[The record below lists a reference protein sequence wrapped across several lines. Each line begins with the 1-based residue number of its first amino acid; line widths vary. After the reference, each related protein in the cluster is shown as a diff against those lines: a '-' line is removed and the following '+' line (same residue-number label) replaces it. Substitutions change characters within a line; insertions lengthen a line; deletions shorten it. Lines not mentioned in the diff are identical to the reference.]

1 MGPALG
7 SDIVME
13 WLVLL
18 EAEDTAERSTI
29 DPSSFA
35 RLVSSWATPEPTS
48 LYTPTRYALQVAVS
62 ATDAPSALSAA
73 ISRWKD
79 CLRRT
84 ALPEWPLVRAE
95 IMTPEELEQELQA
108 LEWGGNGEDAPAR
121 LCPLAGDV
129 AADDLL
135 RRAFH
140 DPVTGLPSRE
150 LFLDGV
156 RRALASRTSASPPLA
171 VLVVRIER
179 FELVDGSL
187 RRSLADET
195 VVAVAGRLIE
205 MVRRG
210 DTVARVG
217 PSQFALL
224 VEVPNGEDA
233 DCLARRIVD
242 LFHCPPP
249 GGGRP
254 LGLRATVGV
263 AMSTSTDDA
272 DQLILVAEWRS
283 HSPEGRGATLS
294 ELSEPN
300 PESR

>member
-1 MGPALG
+1 MG
-7 SDIVME
+7 SDTVME

-35 RLVSSWATPEPTS
+35 RLVSSWATPAPTT

-62 ATDAPSALSAA
+62 AADAPSALSAA

-79 CLRRT
+79 CLRRA
-84 ALPEWPLVRAE
+84 ALPEWALVRAE
-95 IMTPEELEQELQA
+95 IMTPEELEQELRA
-108 LEWGGNGEDAPAR
+108 LEWGSNGEDAPAR

-150 LFLDGV
+150 LFLDRV
-156 RRALASRTSASPPLA
+156 RRALASRTAAAPPVA
-171 VLVVRIER
+171 MLVVRIDG
-179 FELVDGSL
+179 FEIVNGSL
-187 RRSLADET
+187 RCSLADET
-195 VVAVAGRLIE
+195 LVEIARRLTE
-205 MVRRG
+205 TVRRG
-210 DTVARVG
+210 DSVARVG
-217 PSQFALL
+217 PTRFALL
-224 VEVPNGEDA
+224 VEVPTGEDA
-233 DCLARRIVD
+233 DCLVRRIVD
-242 LFHCPPP
+242 LFDRQPP
-249 GGGRP
+249 GAGPP
-254 LGLRATVGV
+254 LGVSATVGV

-283 HSPEGRGATLS
+283 QSPQGRGATVS

-300 PESR
+300 TESR

>member
-7 SDIVME
+7 SDSVTE

-35 RLVSSWATPEPTS
+35 RLVSSWATPVPTT
-48 LYTPTRYALQVAVS
+48 LYTPTRYALQVAVT

-108 LEWGGNGEDAPAR
+108 LEWGSNGEDAPAP
-121 LCPLAGDV
+121 LCPLAREV

-156 RRALASRTSASPPLA
+156 RRALASRTAASPPLA
-171 VLVVRIER
+171 MLVVGIDG
-179 FELVDGSL
+179 FEIVNGSV

-195 VVAVAGRLIE
+195 AVEIARRLTE

-217 PSQFALL
+217 PTQFALL
-224 VEVPNGEDA
+224 VEAPTGEDA

-242 LFHCPPP
+242 LFRCPPP
-249 GGGRP
+249 GAGPP
-254 LGLRATVGV
+254 LDVRVTVGV

-272 DQLILVAEWRS
+272 DQLLLVAEWRS
-283 HSPEGRGATLS
+283 QSPEGRGATVS

-300 PESR
+300 TESR